1 MRKQQE
7 KEKMNINNKL
17 KEKNVEM
24 NFNIDLDG
32 LLEYHDIDLSI
43 NHPMDL
49 GLINETTGAWDMVK
63 LEELFD
69 DMIQNKITKK
79 YGNGWMEGSKSGTQ
93 DIIFDY
99 TVNSI
104 MFDEDFKKSQEELV

>member
-1 MRKQQE
+1 
-7 KEKMNINNKL
+7 
-17 KEKNVEM
+17 
-24 NFNIDLDG
+24 
-32 LLEYHDIDLSI
+32 
-43 NHPMDL
+43 
-49 GLINETTGAWDMVK
+49 
-63 LEELFD
+63 
-69 DMIQNKITKK
+69 MIQNKITKK